1 MDHIPTIP
9 PTITLQHLDEWSQEL
24 GISMATIDAVIGKA
38 PGTFHNYLEGKNL
51 MKHKDFET
59 LQDYLRIRSEAL
71 RKA

>member
-1 MDHIPTIP
+1 MDYIPTLP
-9 PTITLQHLDEWSQEL
+9 PTRTRRKIDEWRKEL
-24 GISMATIDAVIGKA
+24 GISKAKIDAVIGKA